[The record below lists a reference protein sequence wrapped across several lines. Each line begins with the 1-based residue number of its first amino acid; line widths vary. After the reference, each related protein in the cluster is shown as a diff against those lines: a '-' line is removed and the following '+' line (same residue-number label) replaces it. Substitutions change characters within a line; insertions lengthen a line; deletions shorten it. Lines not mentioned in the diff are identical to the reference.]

1 MSASKYSQYYHR
13 LGVGIQTSFPL
24 GGISGKLDLT
34 KQHSAQAIVGIFGPL
49 STYSGRYLYNFSED
63 GKNFRIKP
71 YLYGQVGLWSYDFQS
86 FDQNFQLIEDTEN
99 SFGFGAGAGIEWHY
113 KPLSD
118 KLRFNIELGFGKVD
132 LIYYEWKTTTFGGGI
147 HYYFEL

>member
-1 MSASKYSQYYHR
+1 MKKILIAALLLTGLSLKAQKLDFPR
-13 LGVGIQTSFPL
+13 LGVGIQTSLPL

-113 KPLSD
+113 KPLSW
-118 KLRFNIELGFGKVD
+118 L
-132 LIYYEWKTTTFGGGI
+132 
-147 HYYFEL
+147 

>member
-1 MSASKYSQYYHR
+1 
-13 LGVGIQTSFPL
+13 VTS
-24 GGISGKLDLT
+24 
-34 KQHSAQAIVGIFGPL
+34 V
-49 STYSGRYLYNFSED
+49 RYLYNFSED

-99 SFGFGAGAGIEWHY
+99 SFGFGAGAGIEWYY